1 MKKRE
6 RLELYGV
13 TAHTKRQLK
22 KLARANEVPTGL
34 LVESVLRDFI
44 DEPANRRLLA
54 REGR

>member
-13 TAHTKRQLK
+13 TTQTKRQLK

-34 LVESVLRDFI
+34 LVEPVLRDFI
-44 DEPANRRLLA
+44 EEPANRRLLA
-54 REGR
+54 RENG